1 MISADV
7 KSTIKQ
13 QEIKDLVA
21 ALHLTNFYKKYSSY
35 LQNFKY
41 NVKKVCIFQLILVG
55 IPSIF
60 ISSVKNRGV
69 RGGLL
74 NKQNLLS
81 VTEVICRQSLTFFTT
96 MDLIWFKFCSKTMPT
111 LIFLL
116 LVSNGIC

>member
-41 NVKKVCIFQLILVG
+41 NVKKVCIFELILVG

-60 ISSVKNRGV
+60 ILPVKNRGV
-69 RGGLL
+69 GGGLL

-81 VTEVICRQSLTFFTT
+81 VTKVTC
-96 MDLIWFKFCSKTMPT
+96 
-111 LIFLL
+111 
-116 LVSNGIC
+116 